1 MNELME
7 KDCQIK
13 ELKQELNDVRCS
25 MKEADN
31 TAHEARKQYELA
43 KEKIAELERK
53 IKFLEGQIEAYQY
66 CMNCKR

>member
-13 ELKQELNDVRCS
+13 ELKQELNDVRCG